1 MRSTLLV
8 GTLAAL
14 LTTVAS
20 PTVSRS
26 AQSGGVTQ
34 TVTKAEFDRWKT
46 ELSNW
51 GRWGRDDQIG
61 AVNLITPEKRRQAA
75 ALVRE
80 GFSVSLARDADTEK
94 AVDNPQPYERQMLAL
109 GSDRFGVAFHGVAH
123 THLDSLAHI
132 NYDGVF
138 YNGYKPDP
146 DTVMKT
152 GGHARNSIINLKNG
166 IFTRGVLID
175 VPRLK
180 GVPYLEPGTPI
191 SRQDIEAWEKIAGVK
206 ISPGDA
212 LFIRTGRWARRAAVG
227 PWDLSRTGLR
237 PGPGASILPL
247 LRARDVAL
255 LGSDVPPSTAPSE
268 IAGETGPVHDFALV
282 TLGVHLFDNCD
293 LEALAEAAAA
303 RKRWE
308 FLLTVAPLPI
318 RGGTG
323 SPVNPIA
330 TFCGRWFKASG
341 SSPSPWYCSWQPPLM
356 RRRVRREMT
365 LHAARR
371 PRSTRY
377 WRMQSCAGT
386 FQEWSPWPLTAAES
400 SIRAPLE

>member
-1 MRSTLLV
+1 MMKRMMF
-8 GTLAAL
+8 GTLAAVL
-14 LTTVAS
+14 AVSAS
-20 PTVSRS
+20 PMVVGSTQS
-26 AQSGGVTQ
+26 SGGTQ
-34 TVTKAEFDRWKT
+34 AVAKAEYDRWKT

-51 GRWGRDDQIG
+51 GRWGKDDQIG
-61 AVNLITPEKRRQAA
+61 AVNLITPAKGRQAA
-75 ALVRE
+75 ALVKE
-80 GFSVSLARDADTEK
+80 GFSVSLARDVDTEK
-94 AVDNPQPYERQMLAL
+94 AVDNPQPYERQMLAI

-138 YNGYKPDP
+138 YNGYKPDA
-146 DTVMKT
+146 DAVMKA

-180 GVPYLEPGTPI
+180 GVPYLEPN
-191 SRQDIEAWEKIAGVK
+191 SRITLQDIEAWERMAGVK
-206 ISPGDA
+206 VSPGDA

-227 PWDLSRTGLR
+227 PWDVGRTGLR
-237 PGPGASILPL
+237 PGPSAAILPWL
-247 LRARDVAL
+247 KARDVAL
-255 LGSDVPPSTAPSE
+255 LGSDVPPSTAPSDV
-268 IAGETGPVHDFALV
+268 AGETGAVHDFTLV

-303 RKRWE
+303 RRRWE

-330 TFCGRWFKASG
+330 TF
-341 SSPSPWYCSWQPPLM
+341 
-356 RRRVRREMT
+356 
-365 LHAARR
+365 
-371 PRSTRY
+371 
-377 WRMQSCAGT
+377 
-386 FQEWSPWPLTAAES
+386 
-400 SIRAPLE
+400 